1 MGRKY
6 PPKFFQSM
14 NLSIISVGNKP
25 NKWELEG
32 IDHYL
37 KQLNNYVK
45 INFINIKGQQNPKR
59 SIEEVIKLEAN
70 LILKKIPS
78 DSYLISCDI
87 SGDRVSSREFS
98 KIFDN
103 LMQKYSKVCFV
114 IGGSFGLSEEIK
126 LLSNKVLSAS
136 NFTFPH
142 RLFRIILV
150 EQIYRAISIINN
162 APYHK

>member
-1 MGRKY
+1 
-6 PPKFFQSM
+6 M

-32 IDHYL
+32 INHYL
-37 KQLNNYVK
+37 KQLNNHVK
-45 INFINIKGQQNPKR
+45 INFINVKSQQNPKR
-59 SIEEVIKLEAN
+59 SIEEVIKLEAD

-78 DSYLISCDI
+78 DSFLIICDMA
-87 SGDRVSSREFS
+87 GDKVSSSEFS
-98 KIFDN
+98 KIFEN
-103 LMQKYSKVCFV
+103 LMHEKTKVCFV
-114 IGGSFGLSEEIK
+114 IGGSFGLSEDLK
-126 LLSNKVLSAS
+126 LISNKVLSAS

>member
-1 MGRKY
+1 
-6 PPKFFQSM
+6 M
-14 NLSIISVGNKP
+14 NLTIISVGNKP

-32 IDHYL
+32 INHYL
-37 KQLNNYVK
+37 KQLKNNIR

-59 SIEEVIKLEAN
+59 STAEVLKLEAE
-70 LILKKIPS
+70 LITQKIPS
-78 DSYLISCDI
+78 DSYLILCDMKGEKI
-87 SGDRVSSREFS
+87 SSRGLSTLFEKLIHQNL
-98 KIFDN
+98 KI
-103 LMQKYSKVCFV
+103 CFV
-114 IGGSFGLSEEIK
+114 IGGSFGISENLK
-126 LLSNKVLSAS
+126 TKSNKMLSAS

>member
-1 MGRKY
+1 
-6 PPKFFQSM
+6 M

-32 IDHYL
+32 INHYL

-45 INFINIKGQQNPKR
+45 IDFINVKGQQNPKR
-59 SIEEVIKLEAN
+59 STEEVIKLEAD

-78 DSYLISCDI
+78 DSYLIICDKA
-87 SGDRVSSREFS
+87 GDRVSSSEFS
-98 KIFDN
+98 KIFEN
-103 LMQKYSKVCFV
+103 LMHENKKVCFV
-114 IGGSFGLSEEIK
+114 IGGSFGLSKDLK
-126 LLSNKVLSAS
+126 LISNKVLSAS

-162 APYHK
+162 TPYHK

>member
-1 MGRKY
+1 
-6 PPKFFQSM
+6 M
-14 NLSIISVGNKP
+14 NLFIISVGNKP

-32 IDHYL
+32 INHYL

-45 INFINIKGQQNPKR
+45 IDFINIKGQQHPKR
-59 SIEEVIKLEAN
+59 SIEEVITLESN

-78 DSYLISCDI
+78 DSYLISCDM
-87 SGDRVSSREFS
+87 SGDKVSSSEFG
-98 KIFDN
+98 KIFEN
-103 LMQKYSKVCFV
+103 LIQKYTKVCFV
-114 IGGSFGLSEEIK
+114 IGGSFGLSKEII